1 MNKIYGR
8 AEILQVTPDQLD
20 VVPRNSSTNAKWVKA
35 LTIGY
40 ERTLLEKGP
49 LSFFA
54 GGSFTKDFAP
64 VEFGPDYGS
73 GPRGAKLYFRIKI
86 DGSSVMRDGM

>member
-1 MNKIYGR
+1 
-8 AEILQVTPDQLD
+8 LV
-20 VVPRNSSTNAKWVKA
+20 
-35 LTIGY
+35 
-40 ERTLLEKGP
+40 EKGP
-49 LSFFA
+49 FSIFA

-64 VEFGPDYGS
+64 MEFRPDYGS